1 MASMTVAGQAG
12 PEGMAMWSVMEYEE
26 ATNLYRKKMT
36 DSDRLFR
43 LAPPMPSPVL
53 SHRDD
58 ETWFLRDRDGRLIAR
73 VSPSGVRL
81 A

>member
-1 MASMTVAGQAG
+1 
-12 PEGMAMWSVMEYEE
+12 MWSVMEYEE

-36 DSDRLFR
+36 DGDRLFR
-43 LAPPMPSPVL
+43 LAPPMPSPAL

-58 ETWFLRDRDGRLIAR
+58 ETWFLRDSDGRLIAR

>member
-1 MASMTVAGQAG
+1 MTVAGPGG
-12 PEGMAMWSVMEYEE
+12 PEGMVMWSVMEYEE
-26 ATNLYRKKMT
+26 ATSLYRKKVT

-58 ETWFLRDRDGRLIAR
+58 ETWFLRDGDGRLIAR
-73 VSPSGVRL
+73 VGPLGVRL